1 MSCAETALQICE
13 HFFATLLIRI
23 MEIYND
29 YYDQLPYFAWW
40 LNIIDIVESILCML
54 FFLISSLDKK

>member
-1 MSCAETALQICE
+1 MKILQDLTNRSDFEFEISCPEAALQICE

-29 YYDQLPYFAWW
+29 YYDQLPCFA
-40 LNIIDIVESILCML
+40 LIVEYH
-54 FFLISSLDKK
+54 